1 MSDDIEKQL
10 ANFTIDVNKD
20 CKKENECL
28 YICKNCKWN
37 IFTILLTIG
46 LFTCNGIN
54 IAIIVDEKTFD
65 KENVHY
71 LSIFTISQFVTWIN
85 YLVYY
90 CTNNHI
96 VSHILKLNC
105 IGLNSIVCWG
115 DYILLTYTE
124 NDINTVIM
132 INKIIVLWYQ
142 IFIVFQYT
150 ILS

>member
-1 MSDDIEKQL
+1 MSNDIEKQL
-10 ANFTIDVNKD
+10 ACLTIDLDKQP
-20 CKKENECL
+20 KKENEYL
-28 YICKNCKWN
+28 YLCKNCKWN

-46 LFTCNGIN
+46 LFTCNSIN
-54 IAIIVDEKTFD
+54 IATIVNENTFD
-65 KENVHY
+65 KVNVHY
-71 LSIFTISQFVTWIN
+71 LSIFTISQFITWIN

-90 CTNNHI
+90 FTNNNI

-142 IFIVFQYT
+142 IFIVFQY
-150 ILS
+150 IIIS